1 MIKRKYSRKIK
12 IIKDVSFL
20 ISFFIL
26 CYSFLNHNTNS
37 QQKISSEI
45 VEKCYDGDTCTT
57 ESGEKIRLACIDAP
71 EIRGKNAD
79 PLKAKASRE
88 FINNLLSNKKV
99 TIKRIDTDRYGR
111 TVAEIFL
118 EGKNIQK
125 LMIKNGFAKIHRKYF
140 FHCDWT
146 YKMEKVFG

>member
-1 MIKRKYSRKIK
+1 MFKQKDYRKIK

-26 CYSFLNHNTNS
+26 FYSFLNYNVNS
-37 QQKISSEI
+37 LQKLPSVI
-45 VEKCYDGDTCTT
+45 VKKCYDGDTCTT

-79 PLKAKASRE
+79 PSKAKASKE

-99 TIKRIDTDRYGR
+99 TIKELIQTDM
-111 TVAEIFL
+111 EEQL
-118 EGKNIQK
+118 P
-125 LMIKNGFAKIHRKYF
+125 KYL
-140 FHCDWT
+140 
-146 YKMEKVFG
+146 

>member
-1 MIKRKYSRKIK
+1 MKRLLLALLLFSSPVLADKYTI
-12 IIKDVSFL
+12 
-20 ISFFIL
+20 
-26 CYSFLNHNTNS
+26 Y
-37 QQKISSEI
+37 
-45 VEKCYDGDTCTT
+45 TT

-111 TVAEIFL
+111 TVAEIFI
-118 EGKNIQK
+118 EGTNIQK
-125 LMIKNGFAKIHRKYF
+125 LMVKNGFAKLHRKYSF
-140 FHCDWT
+140 QCDWT
-146 YKMEKVFG
+146 YKMKKVFG

>member
-26 CYSFLNHNTNS
+26 CYSFLNHNANS

-79 PLKAKASRE
+79 PLKAKASKE

-99 TIKRIDTDRYGR
+99 KIKRIDTDRYGR
-111 TVAEIFL
+111 TVAEIFI
-118 EGKNIQK
+118 EGTNIQK
-125 LMIKNGFAKIHRKYF
+125 LMVKNGFAKIHRKYSF
-140 FHCDWT
+140 QCDWAT
-146 YKMEKVFG
+146 

>member
-12 IIKDVSFL
+12 IIKDVIFL

-26 CYSFLNHNTNS
+26 CYSFLNHNANS
-37 QQKISSEI
+37 QQKIPSVI
-45 VEKCYDGDTCTT
+45 VEECYDGDTCTT

-79 PLKAKASRE
+79 PLKAKASKE

-99 TIKRIDTDRYGR
+99 KIKRIGKDRYGR
-111 TVAEIFL
+111 TVAKIFI
-118 EGKNIQK
+118 EGTNIQK
-125 LMIKNGFAKIHRKYF
+125 LMVQNGFAKIYRKYSF
-140 FHCDWT
+140 QCDWVT
-146 YKMEKVFG
+146 

>member
-1 MIKRKYSRKIK
+1 MLRKYLRRRFSKGTSLLVPFLLFSVVFLIYLLNTKANLNTVKIK
-12 IIKDVSFL
+12 
-20 ISFFIL
+20 
-26 CYSFLNHNTNS
+26 N
-37 QQKISSEI
+37 
-45 VEKCYDGDTCTT
+45 CYDGDTCTT
-57 ESGEKIRLACIDAP
+57 ESDEKIRLACIDAP

-111 TVAEIFL
+111 TVAEIFI
-118 EGKNIQK
+118 EGTNIQK
-125 LMIKNGFAKIHRKYF
+125 LMVKNGFAKLHRKYSF
-140 FHCDWT
+140 QCDWT

>member
-26 CYSFLNHNTNS
+26 CYSFLNHNGNS
-37 QQKISSEI
+37 QQKISSVI

-57 ESGEKIRLACIDAP
+57 ESGEKIRLACINAP

-99 TIKRIDTDRYGR
+99 IIKRIDTDRYGR
-111 TVAEIFL
+111 TVAEIFI
-118 EGKNIQK
+118 GGTNIQK
-125 LMIKNGFAKIHRKYF
+125 LMIKNGFAKIHRKYSF
-140 FHCDWT
+140 QCDWAT
-146 YKMEKVFG
+146 